1 MENSMEIPQKLVTE
15 LPREPA
21 APLLGTRPEERK
33 TLIQKDARTPVF
45 TAALFTAYQDM
56 ATT

>member
-1 MENSMEIPQKLVTE
+1 MEIPQKLVTE